1 MQRIRQFVTATP
13 ELRPLRDAVITL
25 VAFVGWY
32 AGFSARASVIALAC
46 THEPASCTPESIN
59 PLDRWGLVRDYD
71 WLSDHLSYWTQ
82 DASAVLAVAA
92 IFLLSPVRRHAWAH
106 LTLLLQCTFINGALI
121 EAVRLVVQRPRP
133 FVYFDPQQYGAAPA
147 HYTSFYSGHTSFA
160 ALACACAV
168 LASLD
173 ARPAIRRLVLGL
185 ALLLTASTGLLRVTG
200 SRHFIT
206 DVAFG
211 ALIGVAI
218 AIAVN
223 GLHRA
228 KNHAN
233 ASAQSTR

>member
-25 VAFVGWY
+25 MAFVGWY
-32 AGFSARASVIALAC
+32 AGFYSRASVIALAC
-46 THEPASCTPESIN
+46 AEAPASCNPASIN
-59 PLDRWGLVRDYD
+59 ALDRWGMVRNYD

-82 DASAVLAVAA
+82 DASAVLALAA
-92 IFLLSPVRRHAWAH
+92 FFLLSPIRRRAWAH
-106 LTLLLQCTFINGALI
+106 LVLLLQCTFINGALI

-133 FVYFDPQQYGAAPA
+133 FVYFDPQQYGGAPA

-160 ALACACAV
+160 ALACTCAV

-173 ARPAIRRLVLGL
+173 ARAWIRRLVLAL
-185 ALLLTASTGLLRVTG
+185 AALLTAATGLLRVTG

-206 DVAFG
+206 DVSFG
-211 ALIGVAI
+211 ALAGVAI

-223 GLHRA
+223 SLHREE
-228 KNHAN
+228 NHAN
-233 ASAQSTR
+233 APASPTC